1 MGSGVAA
8 QHQPLI
14 LGATWLGFPSAFLS
28 RATCLNISSPLLL
41 GWSSFGPKHF
51 VKPPICPRKHLVP
64 SELGPKTWSRK
75 NNETWNIQPSCLV
88 GEERDFEVP
97 ISLGNNHPFALAN
110 TQFPKNWGPKLGC
123 PRNMGNSNFQLSH
136 PKEKGIWKFQPRCL
150 NKGSPCLKETWFFP
164 GGQGVRMPWETW
176 LGRWRG
182 VSDNP
187 RPRFHLDL
195 LSLGKLQLRR
205 QLGYR
210 NCIGITFSFVICV
223 VPLKEN

>member
-1 MGSGVAA
+1 MGTGVAA

-41 GWSSFGPKHF
+41 GDQVLGPSTSWNHPF
-51 VKPPICPRKHLVP
+51 ALGNTWFPQN
-64 SELGPKTWSRK
+64 LGPKFDHERTKRLEISNQVVLW
-75 NNETWNIQPSCLV
+75 

-97 ISLGNNHPFALAN
+97 ISLGNHPFALAN

-123 PRNMGNSNFQLSH
+123 PRNMGNSNIQPSR
-136 PKEKGIWKFQPRCL
+136 PKEKGIWKFQPRCP

-187 RPRFHLDL
+187 QPRFHLDL

-205 QLGYR
+205 QLAYR

-223 VPLKEN
+223 VPLKEK